1 MSQLSLAAARLLA
14 GITAGITAAIA
25 AAIVAAAAPPVQ
37 AADANAGKT
46 RAAQCAAC
54 HGPDGIAVL
63 PEAPNLAGQVEG
75 YLVKSL
81 KDYRSGARKHEQM
94 GVMAKG
100 LSDRDIENLA
110 AYYHQLPAGG
120 RGAAR

>member
-1 MSQLSLAAARLLA
+1 MSPPSRAVARLLA
-14 GITAGITAAIA
+14 GMA
-25 AAIVAAAAPPVQ
+25 AAGVVLATPLGQ

-81 KDYRSGARKHEQM
+81 KDYRSGVRKHEQM

-120 RGAAR
+120 HGAAR

>member
-1 MSQLSLAAARLLA
+1 MSQLSCTAARLLA
-14 GITAGITAAIA
+14 GMAP
-25 AAIVAAAAPPVQ
+25 AIVVAMVATVVAAPPAQ

-81 KDYRSGARKHEQM
+81 KDYRIGARKHEQM
-94 GVMAKG
+94 GVMAKA

-110 AYYHQLPAGG
+110 AFYHQLPAGG
-120 RGAAR
+120 QGAAR

>member
-1 MSQLSLAAARLLA
+1 MTEQITFMNAAGRMIVLAGLICIATLPAAR
-14 GITAGITAAIA
+14 
-25 AAIVAAAAPPVQ
+25 
-37 AADANAGKT
+37 AADVNAGKA

-63 PEAPNLAGQVEG
+63 PEAPNIAGQVEG
-75 YLVKSL
+75 YLVKAL
-81 KDYRSGARKHEQM
+81 KDYRSGARKQEQM
-94 GVMAKG
+94 SVMAKG

-120 RGAAR
+120 QGVAH

>member
-1 MSQLSLAAARLLA
+1 MTTTGFASLRPSLRAIVVVVMLA
-14 GITAGITAAIA
+14 GLCTALIPTAT
-25 AAIVAAAAPPVQ
+25 

-81 KDYRSGARKHEQM
+81 KDFRSGARKQEQM
-94 GVMAKG
+94 SVMAKT

-110 AYYHQLPAGG
+110 AWYHQLPAGG
-120 RGAAR
+120 QGAAR

>member
-1 MSQLSLAAARLLA
+1 MSPLSCVAARLLA
-14 GITAGITAAIA
+14 GLTP
-25 AAIVAAAAPPVQ
+25 AIVAVFATAPPAQ

-54 HGPDGIAVL
+54 HGPAGIAVL

-110 AYYHQLPAGG
+110 AFYHQLPAGG
-120 RGAAR
+120 QGAAR

>member
-1 MSQLSLAAARLLA
+1 MTTTGFASLRPSLRAIVVVVMLA
-14 GITAGITAAIA
+14 GLCTASMPTAT
-25 AAIVAAAAPPVQ
+25 

-81 KDYRSGARKHEQM
+81 KDFRSGARKQEQM
-94 GVMAKG
+94 SVMAKT

-110 AYYHQLPAGG
+110 AWYHQLPAGG
-120 RGAAR
+120 QGAAR